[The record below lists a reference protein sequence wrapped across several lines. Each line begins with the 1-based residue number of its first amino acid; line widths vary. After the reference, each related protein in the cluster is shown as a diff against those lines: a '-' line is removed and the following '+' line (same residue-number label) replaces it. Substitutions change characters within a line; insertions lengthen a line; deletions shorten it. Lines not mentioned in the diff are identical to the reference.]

1 MFTEETGLP
10 PAKVVERLRVES
22 ARLMMETGHHRIEII
37 ARETGFGDRERMRQA
52 FLRAYRQQPQSI
64 QRISSGSARLSV

>member
-1 MFTEETGLP
+1 
-10 PAKVVERLRVES
+10 
-22 ARLMMETGHHRIEII
+22 METGHHRIEII